1 MLRPEERLS
10 DCIQYRVSDTL
21 VRVALVD
28 MLQYYMSDTVS
39 ICTLDG
45 TVKTILHKIREDL
58 LTYRKC
64 FSGAHLISWI
74 MNHPELFYQF
84 GTPDLLFLYHFVNE
98 KFCHLKSIPVL
109 VCCLIFTLLQICKFI
124 MIIMMMICKTMMMMM
139 MMMMMMRGYV

>member
-1 MLRPEERLS
+1 MVIWPDESLS

-21 VRVALVD
+21 VRCEIVV

-58 LTYRKC
+58 LIYRKC

-84 GTPDLLFLYHFVNE
+84 GTANILFLYHFVNE

-109 VCCLIFTLLQICKFI
+109 VCCPIFALLQVCTIYTLLQ
-124 MIIMMMICKTMMMMM
+124 ICKTMMMMM
-139 MMMMMMRGYV
+139 MRGYD

>member
-1 MLRPEERLS
+1 MLRPDESLS

-21 VRVALVD
+21 VRCEIVV

-45 TVKTILHKIREDL
+45 TVQTILHKIREDL
-58 LTYRKC
+58 LIYRKC

-84 GTPDLLFLYHFVNE
+84 GTPNILFLYHFVNKKILSFE
-98 KFCHLKSIPVL
+98 KHTCMLCNIHAVAYL
-109 VCCLIFTLLQICKFI
+109 
-124 MIIMMMICKTMMMMM
+124 
-139 MMMMMMRGYV
+139 